1 MRAVL
6 PLLLAVVLAHPL
18 RAQEPT
24 APTIAL
30 LVQQLAHA
38 PEPLPPMPLKEAR
51 RTLPQA
57 RQRYQHGLPAGTRF
71 FLTARV
77 LNEAATP
84 EPVVVLI
91 DAWQAGRVTGRIMRF
106 DSEGR
111 ATPGPATDFDEAAVL
126 DWILLRPGGA
136 EEGNYLG
143 KFLDLEERL
152 AALQD

>member
-6 PLLLAVVLAHPL
+6 PFLLAVVLTSPL
-18 RAQEPT
+18 RAQEPA
-24 APTIAL
+24 APTIPL

-38 PEPLPPMPLKEAR
+38 PEPLPAMPLKEAR

-57 RQRYQHGLPAGTRF
+57 RQRYQRGLPAGTNF

-91 DAWQAGRVTGRIMRF
+91 DTWQAGHITGRIMRF
-106 DSEGR
+106 GADGR
-111 ATPGPATDFDEAAVL
+111 ATPAGATDFEEEAIL
-126 DWILLRPGGA
+126 DWILLRPNGA